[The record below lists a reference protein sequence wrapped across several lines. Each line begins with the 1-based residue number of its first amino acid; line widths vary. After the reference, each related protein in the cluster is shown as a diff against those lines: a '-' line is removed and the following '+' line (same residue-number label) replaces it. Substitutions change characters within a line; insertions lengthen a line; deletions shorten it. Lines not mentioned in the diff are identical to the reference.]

1 MWYRA
6 TDIAKEIGT
15 NAKCV
20 GKILSSV
27 KVKADD
33 REYNL
38 GLKIKSTSRDV
49 MNPQFVKKV
58 GNTWFYTEE
67 VLNLVK
73 EYAAKFPGIVKAIE
87 KSDNAYID
95 YPDYQEIKRCYEW
108 VKTFRDS
115 TYKRIDVKTG
125 KDYTG
130 IK

>member
-6 TDIAKEIGT
+6 SDIAEIIGT
-15 NAKCV
+15 TPICV
-20 GKILSSV
+20 GRILSSV

-49 MNPQFVKKV
+49 MNPQFVKKE
-58 GNTWFYTEE
+58 GNTWFYTDK
-67 VLNLVK
+67 VLDLVK
-73 EYAAKFPGIVKAIE
+73 KYAAKFPGIVKAVE
-87 KSDNAYID
+87 NSKNAYIV
-95 YPDYQEIKRCYEW
+95 YQDYQEMKRCYEW

-115 TYKRIDVKTG
+115 TYKRIDAKTG

-130 IK
+130 KK